1 MMQIIQP
8 ICKSTVRWLSVFIVN
23 MLLVSNPYARSKSV
37 DVMFPEENVVTTK
50 ELTTHDKKQLE
61 CLTRNIYWE
70 SAQEPWE
77 GKVAVAQVT
86 MNRLEKGNHGSDIC
100 AVVYQRTL
108 FNGLTVCQ
116 FSWTCEGK
124 KNFTPSNEFW
134 DKAGQVARL
143 VYLDQF
149 RLKELEKALFFHA
162 AHINP
167 QWQLRKIKRIGNHI
181 FYGYH
186 G

>member
-50 ELTTHDKKQLE
+50 ELTAHDKKQME

-86 MNRLEKGNHGSDIC
+86 MNRLEKGSHGSDIC

-108 FNGLTVCQ
+108 YNGLTVCQ

-124 KNFTPSNEFW
+124 KNFIPNNEFW
-134 DKAGQVARL
+134 DQAREVAHM
-143 VYLDQF
+143 VYVDQF

-167 QWQLRKIKRIGNHI
+167 RWQLRKIKRIGNHI